1 MKLLAVRHGVAEDR
15 EAFAATGKEDAAR
28 PLTTDGRKR
37 MKRIA
42 KGLAGEV
49 PKLDVLATSELARAL
64 QTAWILAGAYDDV
77 VPTPIE
83 PLRPDAE
90 LATLLAWLRQQDPG
104 YTIALIGH
112 EPHLGIAVS
121 WLLTG
126 KKQSIISL
134 RKGAACLLDLG
145 EIPTA
150 GQAALEWM
158 LTPGQ
163 LRRLGE

>member
-1 MKLLAVRHGVAEDR
+1 MKLLAVRHAVAEER
-15 EAFAATGKEDAAR
+15 EAFAATGQEDAAR

-42 KGLAGEV
+42 QGLAREV
-49 PKLDVLATSELARAL
+49 PKVDVLATSDLARAL

-77 VPTPIE
+77 APIPIE
-83 PLRPDAE
+83 PLRPDGE
-90 LATLLAWLRQQDPG
+90 LASLLAWLRQQDPRH
-104 YTIALIGH
+104 TIAIVGH

-134 RKGAACLLDLG
+134 KKGAACFLDLG

-158 LTPGQ
+158 ATPGI
-163 LRRLGE
+163 LRRLGG